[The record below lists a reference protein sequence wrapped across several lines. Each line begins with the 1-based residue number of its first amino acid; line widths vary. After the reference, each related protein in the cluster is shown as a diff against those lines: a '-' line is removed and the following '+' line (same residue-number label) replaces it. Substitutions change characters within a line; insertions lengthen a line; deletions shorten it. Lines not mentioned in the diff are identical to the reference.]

1 MAVMRQHVSRDDP
14 PASLE
19 KDEPERFP
27 IPTAP
32 RLIYTLSNYASE
44 VSNETRRYNMS
55 FPNRYD
61 RNKIALSEEECAK
74 LANKRIAIVG
84 CGGLG
89 GAVIEALAR
98 IGVGYLR
105 VIDGDVFEESNL
117 NRQLLC
123 TESAL
128 GREKALVAAERIAA
142 INSSVQAEPLVTFLT
157 ESNAASLLSDV
168 DCVVDCLDNLE
179 ARFWTAH
186 ACQNRGLPLV
196 YGAIAGWFGQVCTV
210 YPGDVS
216 FVSIYGEPFG
226 ESQHKKLGNL
236 PFTAYSIAAFQA
248 SEAVKV
254 VLGKPGQIR
263 NRLLMIDL
271 LDGSVDDMELR

>member
-1 MAVMRQHVSRDDP
+1 MVFR
-14 PASLE
+14 
-19 KDEPERFP
+19 
-27 IPTAP
+27 
-32 RLIYTLSNYASE
+32 
-44 VSNETRRYNMS
+44 
-55 FPNRYD
+55 NRYD
-61 RNKIALSEEECAK
+61 RNKAALTESECAE
-74 LANKRIAIVG
+74 LAGKRITVVG

-98 IGVGYLR
+98 IGVGHIR
-105 VIDGDVFEESNL
+105 TIDGDVFEESNL

-123 TESAL
+123 TESSL
-128 GREKALVAAERIAA
+128 GRDKAVVAAERIAT
-142 INSSVQAEPLVTFLT
+142 INSEVEAEPIVAYLK
-157 ESNAASLLSDV
+157 EENAASLLEGSD
-168 DCVVDCLDNLE
+168 CIVDCLDNLE
-179 ARFWTAH
+179 ARFWMAH
-186 ACQNRGLPLV
+186 SCQHLGLPLV

-236 PFTAYSIAAFQA
+236 PFTAYSIAAFQSA
-248 SEAVKV
+248 EAVKV
-254 VLGKPGQIR
+254 VLGKPSQIR

>member
-1 MAVMRQHVSRDDP
+1 MDIKHRYSRNMA
-14 PASLE
+14 
-19 KDEPERFP
+19 
-27 IPTAP
+27 
-32 RLIYTLSNYASE
+32 
-44 VSNETRRYNMS
+44 
-55 FPNRYD
+55 
-61 RNKIALSEEECAK
+61 ALSEDECAV
-74 LANKRIAIVG
+74 LARSKVAIVG

-89 GAVIEALAR
+89 GLVIEALAR

-105 VIDGDVFEESNL
+105 VIDGDVFEASNL

-128 GREKALVAAERIAA
+128 GREKAMVASERVEA
-142 INSSVQAEPLVTFLT
+142 INSTVEVEPVVTMLG
-157 ESNAASLLSDV
+157 EENAAVLLDGV

-179 ARFWTAH
+179 ARFWMAH
-186 ACQNRGLPLV
+186 ACQNLGIPIV

-210 YPGDVS
+210 YPGDLS

-236 PFTAYSIAAFQA
+236 PFTAYAISAVQS

-254 VLGKPGQIR
+254 LLGRTGQIR

>member
-1 MAVMRQHVSRDDP
+1 MV
-14 PASLE
+14 
-19 KDEPERFP
+19 
-27 IPTAP
+27 
-32 RLIYTLSNYASE
+32 
-44 VSNETRRYNMS
+44 

-61 RNKIALSEEECAK
+61 RNMQALSAEECAT
-74 LANKRIAIVG
+74 LATKRVTVVG

-89 GAVIEALAR
+89 GLVIEALAR
-98 IGVGYLR
+98 IGVGHLR

-123 TESAL
+123 TEEVL
-128 GREKALVAAERIAA
+128 GREKALVAAERVAA
-142 INSSVQAEPLVTFLT
+142 INGEIEAKPIVAYLDEN
-157 ESNAASLLSDV
+157 NAAELLRGA

-179 ARFWTAH
+179 ARFWMAH
-186 ACQNRGLPLV
+186 ACQHLGIPVV

-216 FVSIYGEPFG
+216 FASIYGEPFG

-236 PFTAYSIAAFQA
+236 PFTAYAISSFQA
-248 SEAVKV
+248 AEAVKV
-254 VLGKPGQIR
+254 ILDRPGQIR
-263 NRLLMIDL
+263 NRLLMVDL

>member
-1 MAVMRQHVSRDDP
+1 
-14 PASLE
+14 
-19 KDEPERFP
+19 
-27 IPTAP
+27 
-32 RLIYTLSNYASE
+32 
-44 VSNETRRYNMS
+44 MS
-55 FPNRYD
+55 FSNRYD
-61 RNKIALSEEECAK
+61 RNKTALSEDECAS
-74 LANKRIAIVG
+74 LAEKSIVVVG

-89 GAVIEALAR
+89 GLVIEALAR

-123 TESAL
+123 TEETL
-128 GREKALVAAERIAA
+128 GREKALVAAERVKA
-142 INSSVQAEPLVTFLT
+142 INSEINIDPVVSFIEEA
-157 ESNAASLLSDV
+157 NAYELLANA

-186 ACQNRGLPLV
+186 ACQKLSIPIV

-210 YPGDVS
+210 HPGDVS

-226 ESQHKKLGNL
+226 ESQHKTLGNL
-236 PFTAYSIAAFQA
+236 PFTAYAIASLQA

-254 VLGKPGQIR
+254 VLDKPGQIR
-263 NRLLMIDL
+263 NRLLMVDL
-271 LDGSVDDMELR
+271 LDGSVDDVELR